1 MTISINEVTCILGG
15 RAVLDKVSFR
25 LSDGDKV
32 ALVGENGSGKSTILK
47 CLAGLLSPDS
57 GEITRPKNLTIG
69 YLPQE
74 AAIESARTLREELLS
89 VFHDLLS
96 AEAELREMEHLM
108 AEVPPD
114 SKEFEKI
121 SHRYDFLQHE
131 MIRRGGYS
139 LESEVGR
146 VSPGLGFTAQD
157 LDRPC
162 REFSGG
168 WQMRILL
175 AKILLRN
182 PDVLLLDEPT
192 NHLDLESILW
202 LEDWIKNSPSD
213 VLMVS
218 HERAFMD
225 NLVSRTFEIHLG
237 TLSIYR
243 GNYSTYLVQ
252 REERYEQMRRA
263 YENRQQQIAQIRR
276 FIDKNRADKSRAAQV
291 QSRIKQIDKMETLPL
306 PPSYKTIH
314 FRFPQPDRGNKEVVS
329 LDKCEKSYGH
339 KLVLKPFDLTIYRGE
354 KVALVGLNGAGKSTL
369 MRLVAGKEKLTHG
382 KRHVGTQIVIEYFS
396 QYQHDDLHPDKTV
409 LDTALERAPLDV
421 SARARDLL
429 GAFLFTGDDV
439 FKHVS
444 VLSGGEKTRLRLAR
458 MLYSKANL
466 LLMDEPTNH
475 LDVASRA
482 TLERALLQY
491 TGTLVFVSHDRVFMD
506 RLANKVLEIHNGLIR
521 HYPGNFT
528 DYMHSKEREIAE
540 GLVDS
545 APFLISDGKILFSG
559 SLAAPK
565 PSEQKSGQG
574 KKSREE
580 KRLEAQRRNEL
591 GKKRRPLEQEIK
603 KRETSIHHIE
613 ARLAEIEELLQKP
626 EIYTDGI
633 RCSELLTEKKELKTR
648 LEKDMAQWEKK
659 NNELREILR
668 EFEENMNEL

>member
-1 MTISINEVTCILGG
+1 MIAANDISCLLGG
-15 RAVLDKVSFR
+15 KAILDKVSFR
-25 LSDGDKV
+25 MSDGDKV
-32 ALVGENGSGKSTILK
+32 ALIGENGSGKSTLLK

-57 GEITRPKNLTIG
+57 GDITKPKNLTIG

-74 AAIESARTLREELLS
+74 SVIESSQTLKGELLS
-89 VFHDLLS
+89 IFHDLLS
-96 AEAELREMEHLM
+96 AETELRELEHLM
-108 AEVPPD
+108 AEFHSD
-114 SKEFEKI
+114 AKEFERI

-131 MIRRGGYS
+131 MLRRGGYS
-139 LESEVGR
+139 LESDVGR
-146 VSPGLGFTAQD
+146 VSAGLGFTAHD

-175 AKILLRN
+175 AKILLRKPN
-182 PDVLLLDEPT
+182 LLLLDEPT

-202 LEDWIKNSPSD
+202 LEDWIKNSPSE

-225 NLVSRTFEIHLG
+225 NLVSRIFEIHLG

-243 GNYSTYLVQ
+243 GNYSTYIVQ

-263 YENRQQQIAQIRR
+263 YENQEQQIAQIQR

-291 QSRIKQIDKMETLPL
+291 QSRIKQLDKMAPLPL

-314 FRFPQPDRGNKEVVS
+314 FSFPQPDRGNKEVVT
-329 LDKCEKSYGH
+329 LEKCEKSYGH
-339 KLVLKPFDLTIYRGE
+339 KLVLKSFDLMIYRGE
-354 KVALVGLNGAGKSTL
+354 KIALVGLNGAGKSTL
-369 MRLVAGKEKLTHG
+369 MRLLAGREKLTHG

-429 GAFLFTGDDV
+429 GAFLFSGDDV
-439 FKHVS
+439 LKHVS

-475 LDVASRA
+475 LDVASRG
-482 TLERALLQY
+482 TLEKALMQY

-506 RLANKVLEIHNGLIR
+506 RVANKVLEIHNGLIR
-521 HYPGNFT
+521 RYPGNFT

-565 PSEQKSGQG
+565 HPEQKSGQG
-574 KKSREE
+574 KKSKEE

-603 KRETSIHHIE
+603 KLETSIHKIE
-613 ARLAEIEELLQKP
+613 ARLAEIEEILQKP
-626 EIYTDGI
+626 EVYSDGV
-633 RCSELLTEKKELKTR
+633 RCSELLTEKRGLQTKLD
-648 LEKDMAQWEKK
+648 KDMSQWEEK
-659 NNELREILR
+659 NSRLREILK
-668 EFEENMNEL
+668 EFEVNMN